1 MDGGAIPRCAR
12 DDSQVLGTLLCNAD
26 REAAV
31 PSPRR
36 PSPSCPS
43 SRPRINSGVVPLSPE
58 SSLTA
63 TLRAALN
70 AARKAQDK
78 ERTLVLGTILA
89 NLKNREIELRRPAT
103 DDEVVDVL
111 RKGVKLRR
119 EAIEQYAARPDLAAI
134 EASQIKVLEE
144 FLPPA
149 ADPEEIRTAVRQ
161 AIAGGARDIG
171 KVMGQVLPKYKG
183 KADGKLI
190 NQIVREEL
198 QAG

>member
-1 MDGGAIPRCAR
+1 V
-12 DDSQVLGTLLCNAD
+12 SQ
-26 REAAV
+26 
-31 PSPRR
+31 
-36 PSPSCPS
+36 
-43 SRPRINSGVVPLSPE
+43 E

-63 TLRAALN
+63 TLRTALN

-89 NLKNREIELRRPAT
+89 NLKNREIELRRPAS

-111 RKGVKLRR
+111 RKGIKIRR
-119 EAIEQYAARPDLAAI
+119 EAVEQYTAASRPDLAGV
-134 EASQIKVLEE
+134 ESSQIKVLEE

-149 ADPEEIRTAVRQ
+149 ADPEEIRAAVRQ
-161 AIAGGARDIG
+161 AIAGGAKDIG
-171 KVMGQVLPKYKG
+171 KVMAQVLPRYKG

-198 QAG
+198 QAS

>member
-1 MDGGAIPRCAR
+1 M
-12 DDSQVLGTLLCNAD
+12 
-26 REAAV
+26 
-31 PSPRR
+31 
-36 PSPSCPS
+36 
-43 SRPRINSGVVPLSPE
+43 SPE

-78 ERTLVLGTILA
+78 ERILVLGTILA
-89 NLKNREIELRRPAT
+89 NLKNREIDLRRPAT

-111 RKGVKLRR
+111 RKGIKIRR
-119 EAIEQYAARPDLAAI
+119 EAIEQYSATRPDLAAN
-134 EASQIKVLEE
+134 EASQIKILEE
-144 FLPPA
+144 FLPPQV
-149 ADPEEIRTAVRQ
+149 DPDEIRNAVRQ

-171 KVMGQVLPKYKG
+171 KVMGQILPKYKG
-183 KADGKLI
+183 RADGKLI